1 MKLTAAPQLSIGL
14 PVYNGENFLHEALIS
29 ILAQDFVEFELV
41 ICDNASTDR
50 TEAICR
56 DFCRRDRRVRYFR
69 NPENIGASGN
79 CNRVFELSKGEFFKW
94 IAHDDLHEH
103 DFLSRTLE
111 ILTSEP
117 DVVVAFTRAVS
128 IDSRGRR
135 IREWATH
142 PDICS
147 VDLKTRYARWLAAAE
162 DPLPLPI
169 FGVMRANVLRKT
181 RGFMAYPEADI
192 ALLTELSLY
201 GRFAEVPEP
210 LFLQREHRAR
220 AGPKLARNPYEAV
233 KFWDPQKGR
242 HLYFPHW
249 SLLAGYLFALAK
261 APLSMRQRRGC
272 LRLVAKWANRK
283 RGVLFKDVTM
293 AASRMPVIGAP
304 LRRLQERCLLRAW
317 YRKVD
322 RAARDLETLIPRST
336 TYLLVDDATFGSRV
350 VSGRHARPFLE
361 GPDGYAGPPLDDE
374 TAVREL
380 ERMRQ
385 EGAAY
390 LAIAWPC
397 FWWLTYYRGFID
409 YLNHSFP
416 RILENDRL
424 IVFELRTNAS
434 RST

>member
-1 MKLTAAPQLSIGL
+1 MKRITAPQLSIGL
-14 PVYNGENFLHEALIS
+14 PVYNGENFLDEALSS
-29 ILAQDFVEFELV
+29 ILAQDFFEFELI

-56 DFCRRDRRVRYFR
+56 DFCRRDRRIRYFR
-69 NPENIGASGN
+69 NPANIGASGN
-79 CNRVFELSKGEFFKW
+79 WNRVFELSTGEFFKW

-103 DFLSRTLE
+103 DFLSGTLE
-111 ILTSEP
+111 ILRSEP
-117 DVVVAFTRAVS
+117 DVIVAFTRAVS

-147 VDLKTRYARWLAAAE
+147 VDLETRYARWLAAAE

-210 LFLQREHRAR
+210 LFLQREHCAR
-220 AGPKLARNPYEAV
+220 AGPKLARNPYAAV
-233 KFWDPQKGR
+233 EFWDPQKGR
-242 HLYFPHW
+242 HLHFPHW
-249 SLLAGYLFALAK
+249 SLLAGHLAALAK
-261 APLSMRQRRGC
+261 APLSMRQRTGC
-272 LRLVAKWANRK
+272 LLLVANWAGRK
-283 RGVLFKDVTM
+283 RSALFNDVII

-304 LRRLQERCLLRAW
+304 LRRLHERGRSKAW
-317 YRKVD
+317 FRKVD
-322 RAARDLETLIPRST
+322 RASRDLEALIPRST
-336 TYLLVDDATFGSRV
+336 TYILVDDATFGSRV
-350 VSGRHARPFLE
+350 VSGRKMRPFLE

-390 LAIAWPC
+390 FAIAWPC
-397 FWWLTYYRGFID
+397 FWWLTYYRGFVD

-424 IVFELRTNAS
+424 IVFELRTIANRPA
-434 RST
+434 